1 MPARNL
7 KVATA
12 ASPAG
17 NGLAFFSPAEM
28 MRAMLKHLL
37 SPKCFIP
44 LFVLGAAVTLPAADA
59 PAAKKGVGYSNTPII
74 PGTKWHVHDGDRPVP
89 PVVTSGA
96 TFSHLAPPP
105 SDAVVLFDGKDL
117 SKWSGP
123 KGEAGWK
130 ICNEQQSR
138 KRSAHADIKKGAQI
152 LMGEPRAAAQSN
164 STLGNYMEVA
174 PKSGSIQT
182 KDTFADFQL
191 HLEFATPAEVKGDS
205 QHRGNSGVIFN
216 GIYEVQ
222 VLDSY
227 QNPTYPDGQCAALYG
242 QSPPLVNAS
251 KKPGEWQS
259 YDIVF
264 ESPRWD
270 ARGKIAKKAA
280 VTVIQNGVV
289 VHHRKEYQGN
299 TPHQKN
305 GNYDKPH
312 APEVFI
318 LLQDHNN
325 PMRFRNIWL
334 RKLRN
339 YDQP

>member
-1 MPARNL
+1 MASNL

-17 NGLAFFSPAEM
+17 NGLAFFAPAEM
-28 MRAMLKHLL
+28 MRPMLKHLL
-37 SPKCFIP
+37 SLKFIVP
-44 LFVLGAAVTLPAADA
+44 AVVVGAATALTAADA
-59 PAAKKGVGYSNTPII
+59 AKKSLGYEATSPLI
-74 PGTKWHVHDGDRPVP
+74 PGTKWHVHDGTRPAP
-89 PVVTSGA
+89 PVVTPGA

-130 ICNEQQSR
+130 ICNDQQSR

-164 STLGNYMEVA
+164 STLGNYMEVV

-227 QNPTYPDGQCAALYG
+227 
-242 QSPPLVNAS
+242 
-251 KKPGEWQS
+251 
-259 YDIVF
+259 
-264 ESPRWD
+264 ES
-270 ARGKIAKKAA
+270 
-280 VTVIQNGVV
+280 
-289 VHHRKEYQGN
+289 
-299 TPHQKN
+299 
-305 GNYDKPH
+305 
-312 APEVFI
+312 
-318 LLQDHNN
+318 
-325 PMRFRNIWL
+325 
-334 RKLRN
+334 
-339 YDQP
+339 